1 MLYFHN
7 ETGMLNR
14 DSILKSL
21 IDLFEGLDNFTIE
34 KYNQLS
40 KQEWSDRAWF
50 TPIPRNFEENIQA
63 LRIDEYKRLIDKLAI
78 GKTGIYELPE
88 EINPYSKHG
97 IRIYVK
103 KEYENPGQSGKDR
116 PASLM
121 LWAYERLG
129 FLNKTNKITTAGA
142 GNFAKSVAI
151 YSKKLAPWIEVY
163 AYAGN
168 LAVKRN
174 PEIFDEL
181 KRLGVKIEEVEDGQC
196 PHVPIIGG
204 NTGTYRGMA
213 ITQAFLQEGFLPE
226 QIKEFKEYGIEVS
239 DIFYRKK
246 NIAIFLDQHSYWK
259 PFDGILSASSYYHTL
274 GEELVDFIK
283 NLTNGESVN
292 TYFVHGLG
300 TRSSFL
306 GTSVR
311 LLRELANVEVIAQ
324 IPKAPNGSNSL
335 RIFQGAPT
343 PTFQFGLRRLSEL
356 GDGHI
361 LSYAHHVANELY
373 EISDKEV
380 AKMFVKLIEQGI
392 PSCPSF
398 AGNVVA
404 SLNLAKILHEK
415 GKEAIITTIAF
426 DTPEH
431 YRTFLEINLPELIR
445 EPFSRYERAFEDVV
459 GLSRKERE
467 EAMSKRSE

>member
-1 MLYFHN
+1 MLYFYN
-7 ETGMLNR
+7 EIGMLTR
-14 DSILKSL
+14 ESILKFL

-40 KQEWSDRAWF
+40 QKEWSDRAWF
-50 TPIPRNFEENIQA
+50 TPIPRNFEENIKP
-63 LRIDEYKRLIDKLAI
+63 LRIGEYKRLIDKLAI

-88 EINPYSKHG
+88 EINPYSKYG

-116 PASLM
+116 PASFM

-129 FLNKTNKITTAGA
+129 FLNNTNKITTAGA

-151 YSKKLAPWIEVY
+151 YSKKLVPWAEVY
-163 AYAGN
+163 AYVGN

-181 KRLGVKIEEVEDGQC
+181 KMLGVKIVEVQDGQC

-226 QIKEFKEYGIEVS
+226 YINELKKYEVDIYG
-239 DIFYRKK
+239 IFYRRKT
-246 NIAIFLDQHSYWK
+246 IFLDQHSFWK
-259 PFDGILSASSYYHTL
+259 PFDGILSAGSYYHTL
-274 GEELVDFIK
+274 GGELVDFTRS
-283 NLTNGESVN
+283 LTKGEN
-292 TYFVHGLG
+292 TNIYFVHGLG

-311 LLRELANVEVIAQ
+311 LLRELRNVGVVAQ
-324 IPKAPNGSNSL
+324 IPKASNGLNSL
-335 RIFQGAPT
+335 RISQGAPT

-361 LSYAHHVANELY
+361 LSYAHYVANELY
-373 EISDKEV
+373 EISDKEAV
-380 AKMFVKLIEQGI
+380 KIFVKLIEHGI

-398 AGNVVA
+398 AGNIAA
-404 SLNLAKILHEK
+404 SLNLAKMLHEK

-431 YRTFLEINLPELIR
+431 YRTFLEINLSELIG

-459 GLSRKERE
+459 ALSRKERE
-467 EAMSKRSE
+467 EAMSKRSECL